1 MLVSE
6 IISLIIGEFGTR
18 FQLQSSDA
26 LRLLN
31 QVQAMAF
38 DADKK
43 AFMVLD
49 QFVSVSTG
57 VKGPYNFPTSPL
69 VRRFVG
75 VTTASVAQVMGTARR
90 QLTSDYGL
98 ILGVSPADSRTLYE
112 DIFIDYF
119 GRTFTFSDTPTDAV
133 DTYRMVYYRRAPV
146 IRSTQDDGNLLI
158 PVEYQHSLCVQ
169 GVGALANYSLYGEKN
184 GNERI
189 KQEYI
194 KPFWDAL
201 DYATD
206 GNVSDLISEG
216 TVGL

>member
-31 QVQAMAF
+31 QIQAMAF
-38 DADKK
+38 DSDKK

-49 QFVSVSTG
+49 QFVTVSTG
-57 VKGPYNFPTSPL
+57 VKGPYNFPTTPP

-75 VTTASVAQVMGTARR
+75 VTTASVAQVMGTAK
-90 QLTSDYGL
+90 LKVDTDYGL
-98 ILGVSPADSRTLYE
+98 ILGNQPVDPRTMYE
-112 DIFIDYF
+112 DIYIDTF
-119 GRTFTFSDTPTDAV
+119 GRTFTFTDEPNDAA
-133 DTYRMVYYRRAPV
+133 DTYRMVYYRRAPT
-146 IRSTQDDGNLLI
+146 IRSTADDTNLLI
-158 PVEYQHSLCVQ
+158 PVEFHHTLCVQ

-189 KQEYI
+189 KQEFI
-194 KPFWDAL
+194 KPFWDSL
-201 DYATD
+201 DRVTD
-206 GNVSDLISEG
+206 GNQNEMISEG
-216 TVGL
+216 TIGL